1 MSIRTRLILTFAIGL
16 GLAYG
21 VIVFLV
27 FSSTRES
34 AENSFYALAVSQLER
49 IEERINTFLE
59 PGMMSVRYL
68 ANLEIVRNSRG
79 KLTSY
84 LDTTETTTLYYANH
98 PLYERQI
105 YDEFIRVSNSNENYG
120 LVFMANDDGQY
131 AQAPEGHIKLAGY
144 DPRKRSWYI
153 EAANNNR
160 EMTVTSPYLTT
171 GGGMVC
177 SIMTK
182 TWDSDGRPLGLLG
195 VDYSLDSLTSDLDK
209 RRILNTGYI
218 VVFDASGHIITD
230 GHHPEYVSMKPDEYP
245 GFRERIAVLPD
256 GAFTDVGERGI
267 QEYIVTRTIDTL
279 GWKLAVIFERSELLE
294 SSYKLLRSLLLMS
307 GTVLLAAFMALTLLA
322 RSIVR
327 PIEALTETASIISGG
342 EYETSESVRA
352 RLYEKLD
359 VTGQGENRKLAQAFR
374 SMLATL
380 QERIETASVANR
392 AKSEFLANMSHEI
405 RTPINATTGMT
416 AIARSSR
423 EIERK
428 DYCLEKI
435 EEASAHLLGV
445 INDIL
450 DMSKIEAHKFELSSV
465 NFDFEKMVQKVATV
479 VSFKASEKQQRFSI
493 HVDEGIPRLLY
504 GDDQRL
510 AQVIANLLANAV
522 KFTPEGGSIELDAC
536 VAQEG
541 NGFFIIRVDVK
552 DSGIGITPEQ
562 QSRLFSSFAQADGST
577 SRKFGGTGLGLAIS
591 KNIIEMM
598 GGNIWIDSAPGKGA
612 TFSFT
617 VRLEG
622 GSEGQEGKT
631 ESSQINSSQ
640 INSSEIESFEGYTIL
655 LAEDVDINR
664 EIVLALLEPTSVA
677 IDCAANGAE
686 AVELFSASPGKYDMI
701 FMDVQM
707 PEMDGYE
714 ATQCIRALDA
724 PNAKS
729 VPIVAMTANVFRE
742 DVERCHAAGMDD
754 HVGKPLDFGE
764 VLSKMRRYLKYEG
777 A

>member
-16 GLAYG
+16 SLAYG
-21 VIVFLV
+21 IIVFVV
-27 FSSTRES
+27 FSSTRRS

-49 IEERINTFLE
+49 VEERINTFLE

-68 ANLEIVRNSRG
+68 ARLELVKNSRG

-105 YDEFIRVSNSNENYG
+105 YDEFIRVSHSNENYG

-131 AQAPEGHIKLAGY
+131 AQAPEGHIKRAGY

-153 EAANNNR
+153 EAAGDKN
-160 EMTVTSPYLTT
+160 ETTVTSPYLTT

-182 TWDSDGRPLGLLG
+182 TYDSEGRSLGLLG

-218 VVFDASGHIITD
+218 VVFDTNGRIITD
-230 GHHPEYVSMKPDEYP
+230 GHHPQYVSMDPEEYP
-245 GFRERIAVLPD
+245 GFRKRIAALPD

-267 QEYIVTRTIDTL
+267 EEYVVTRTIDTL
-279 GWKLAVIFERSELLE
+279 GWKLAVIFERDELLE

-307 GTVLLAAFMALTLLA
+307 GTVLLAAFMTLTLLA

-327 PIEALTETASIISGG
+327 PIEVLTETASIISGG
-342 EYETSESVRA
+342 EYETSESVRV

-359 VTGQGENRKLAQAFR
+359 VTGQGESRKLAQAFR

-380 QERIETASVANR
+380 QERIETASLANR

-405 RTPINATTGMT
+405 RTPINAITGMT

-423 EIERK
+423 EIGRK

-435 EEASAHLLGV
+435 EEASTHLLGV

-465 NFDFEKMVQKVATV
+465 NFDFEKMAQKVATV
-479 VSFKASEKQQRFSI
+479 MSFKASEKQQNFSLR
-493 HVDEGIPRLLY
+493 VDKAIPRFLY

-510 AQVIANLLANAV
+510 AQVIANLLSNAI
-522 KFTPEGGSIELDAC
+522 KFTPEGGSIELDAHA
-536 VAQEG
+536 AQEEE
-541 NGFFIIRVDVK
+541 NGFFIIQIDVK
-552 DSGIGITPEQ
+552 DSGIGMTPEQ

-577 SRKFGGTGLGLAIS
+577 SRKYGGTGLGLAIS

-598 GGNIWIDSAPGKGA
+598 EGRIWLESQLDKGT

-617 VRLEG
+617 VRLERG
-622 GSEGQEGKT
+622 LDEEEKGEKDEGKI
-631 ESSQINSSQ
+631 EFSQ
-640 INSSEIESFEGYTIL
+640 IESFEGCRIL
-655 LAEDVDINR
+655 LAEDVEINR
-664 EIVLALLEPTSVA
+664 EIVLSLLEPTSVM

-707 PEMDGYE
+707 PEMDCYE
-714 ATQCIRALDA
+714 ATQCIRTLDV

-742 DVERCHAAGMDD
+742 DIEKCRAAGMDD
-754 HVGKPLDFGE
+754 HVGKPIDLDE
-764 VLSKMRRYLKYEG
+764 VLSKMHKYLKEASG
-777 A
+777 D

>member
-16 GLAYG
+16 SLAYG
-21 VIVFLV
+21 IIVFVV

-49 IEERINTFLE
+49 VEERINTFLE
-59 PGMMSVRYL
+59 PGIMSIRYL
-68 ANLEIVRNSRG
+68 AGLGLVRNSRG

-84 LDTTETTTLYYANH
+84 LDTTETTTLYYVNH

-153 EAANNNR
+153 EAAGD
-160 EMTVTSPYLTT
+160 EDEITVTSPYLTT
-171 GGGMVC
+171 GGGIVC

-182 TWDSDGRPLGLLG
+182 TYDIDGHPLGLLG
-195 VDYSLDSLTSDLDK
+195 VDYSLGSLTSDLDK

-218 VVFDASGHIITD
+218 VVFDANGRIMTD
-230 GHHPEYVSMKPDEYP
+230 GHHPEYVSMDPEEYP
-245 GFRERIAVLPD
+245 DFRKSIAALPD
-256 GAFTDVGERGI
+256 GAFTGVGGRGI
-267 QEYIVTRTIDTL
+267 KEYIVTRTINTL
-279 GWKLAVIFERSELLE
+279 GWKLAVIFNESELLE

-307 GTVLLAAFMALTLLA
+307 GAVLLAAFMALTLLA

-327 PIEALTETASIISGG
+327 PIEALTEAAALISGG
-342 EYETSESVRA
+342 EYETLESVRA
-352 RLYEKLD
+352 NLYDKLD
-359 VTGQGENRKLAQAFR
+359 ITGQGESRKLAQAFR

-405 RTPINATTGMT
+405 RTPINAITGMT
-416 AIARSSR
+416 TIARSSR
-423 EIERK
+423 DIVRK

-450 DMSKIEAHKFELSSV
+450 DMSKIEANKFEMSPV
-465 NFDFEKMVQKVATV
+465 NFDFEKMLRKVAAV
-479 VSFKASEKQQRFSI
+479 VSFKAAEKQQNFNIR
-493 HVDEGIPRLLY
+493 VDEAIPRFMY
-504 GDDQRL
+504 GDDHRL
-510 AQVIANLLANAV
+510 AQVIANLLSNAV
-522 KFTPEGGSIELDAC
+522 KFTPEGGSIELSARA
-536 VAQEG
+536 AQEG
-541 NGFFIIRVDVK
+541 NGFFTVQVDVK

-562 QSRLFSSFAQADGST
+562 QSRLFSPFAQADGST

-591 KNIIEMM
+591 KNIVEMM
-598 GGNIWIDSAPGKGA
+598 GGNIWIKSAPDKGT

-617 VRLEG
+617 VRLERG
-622 GSEGQEGKT
+622 VEEAEERKDKI
-631 ESSQINSSQ
+631 ESSEND
-640 INSSEIESFEGYTIL
+640 SFKGYKIL
-655 LAEDVDINR
+655 LAEDIEINR
-664 EIVLALLEPTSVA
+664 EIVLSLLEPVSVA

-686 AVELFSASPGKYDMI
+686 AVELFRASPEEYDMI

-714 ATQCIRALDA
+714 ATKLIRALDA

-742 DVERCHAAGMDD
+742 DIEKCAAAGMND
-754 HVGKPLDFGE
+754 HVGKPINFDE
-764 VLSKMRRYLKYEG
+764 VLSKMRKYLPG
-777 A
+777 